1 MLLIKRLYAL
11 EQAYLEVIG
20 AFKDAFLISVLMV
33 IKTVLLPNLILILFK
48 LDTLQITLSLN
59 LLPLTELNAL
69 IMHGTLLLNTLK
81 VYTEEPII
89 PVVKWRKML
98 TETLNFIVIKPTI
111 ITNNTTNCFGINI

>member
-89 PVVKWRKML
+89 PVVKWRKMQ
-98 TETLNFIVIKPTI
+98 TETFNFIVIKPTI
-111 ITNNTTNCFGINI
+111 ITNNTTNCFGINT

>member
-1 MLLIKRLYAL
+1 M

-20 AFKDAFLISVLMV
+20 AFKDAFLTSELMV
-33 IKTVLLPNLILILFK
+33 ISTEHQLNSTLILFK

-69 IMHGTLLLNTLK
+69 TMRGTMPLNTTK
-81 VYTEEPII
+81 VFMEEPTT

-98 TETLNFIVIKPTI
+98 TETLNFIVIKLII
-111 ITNNTTNCFGINI
+111 ITNNTINCFGINT

>member
-1 MLLIKRLYAL
+1 
-11 EQAYLEVIG
+11 
-20 AFKDAFLISVLMV
+20 MV

-69 IMHGTLLLNTLK
+69 TMRGTMPLNTTK
-81 VYTEEPII
+81 VFMEEPTT

-98 TETLNFIVIKPTI
+98 TETFNFIVIKLII
-111 ITNNTTNCFGINI
+111 ITNNTINCFGINT

>member
-1 MLLIKRLYAL
+1 
-11 EQAYLEVIG
+11 
-20 AFKDAFLISVLMV
+20 MV

-111 ITNNTTNCFGINI
+111 ITNNTTNCFGINT